1 VKGRYVVIAIAVVGV
16 IVAAIVSLGGG
27 GSDKSSSGSD
37 GTTGPKPP
45 TGALAVRFAYSP
57 EKAALLQPL
66 IRDFNAQ
73 GVKVGGRSVFIQS
86 VNKEDG
92 GGYNSGDAEH
102 GLATKRLALDA
113 WSPAGSFWGRLLN
126 YQTDQALVPD
136 DNPSIVRTPLV
147 FAIWRPLAQ
156 ALGWPRKKIGYADI
170 LKLATAPG
178 GWASVGHPEFGR
190 FKYVHTNPDSSTSGA
205 EAVTAA
211 YYAFA
216 GKKEGLTEADVTKT
230 APKVKDVESSIVHY
244 GDSTLFI
251 ADQMCEHGI
260 GYASAVAMEETTLL
274 DFNRRRGCSGG
285 KLVAVYP
292 SEGSFYSDSPLIT
305 LNPAKAQAVKAFADF
320 LNDRITPEL
329 AGRFGFRPGDPTKKP
344 AGRVTA
350 ANGVNPAQPARV
362 LSLPEPRVL
371 NRLLGTWHRDRKP
384 ANVLLVLD
392 VSGSMGESN
401 KLEHAK
407 DGLQT
412 FLRQTAPQ
420 DRVGLVSFSSNVT
433 PLVAPRPFAQ
443 NKQALT
449 RAINGLVPQDE
460 TAVYDA
466 TIEAVDRVKASADPR
481 FINAV
486 VILTDGEDT
495 TSSHSSDDV
504 IARLKQ
510 ENNSESGGV
519 RVFTIAYGDE
529 ANKDLLAQF
538 SAASGGK
545 AFVGSTEDIEAV
557 YRSISSFF

>member
-1 VKGRYVVIAIAVVGV
+1 MRGRIIVIALAVAGVVI
-16 IVAAIVSLGGG
+16 AAIVSLGGG
-27 GSDKSSSGSD
+27 GNGSSSGGG
-37 GTTGPKPP
+37 GTTSPKPP
-45 TGALAVRFAYSP
+45 AGSLAVRFAYSP

-66 IRDFNAQ
+66 IREFNAK
-73 GVKVGGRSVFIQS
+73 GVKVGGRAVFIQA
-86 VNKEDG
+86 VDKEDG

-102 GLATKRLALDA
+102 GLATQRLALDA

-136 DNPSIVRTPLV
+136 ANPSIVRTPLV
-147 FAIWRPLAQ
+147 FAMWRQLAQ
-156 ALGWPRKKIGYADI
+156 ALGYPRKKVGYADI

-216 GKKEGLTEADVTKT
+216 GKKEGLTEADVRKT
-230 APKVKDVESSIVHY
+230 APQVKQVESSIVHY

-274 DFNRRRGCSGG
+274 DLNRRRGCSGD
-285 KLVAVYP
+285 KLVAIYP
-292 SEGSFYSDSPLIT
+292 TEGSFFSDSPLIT
-305 LNPAKAQAVKAFADF
+305 LNRGKAAAVQAFSDF
-320 LNDRITPEL
+320 LAGKVTPEL
-329 AGRFGFRPGDPTKKP
+329 AGQYGFRPGDPAKKP
-344 AGRVTA
+344 GGRVTA

-362 LSLPEPRVL
+362 LTLPEPKVL
-371 NRLLGTWHRDRKP
+371 NRLLVTWRRDRKP

-392 VSGSMGESN
+392 VSGSMGDSH
-401 KLEHAK
+401 KLDNAK
-407 DGLQT
+407 QGLQT

-420 DRVGLVSFSSNVT
+420 DRVGLTTFSSSVT
-433 PLVAPRPFAQ
+433 PIVPVRPFAR
-443 NKQALT
+443 NRQALSD
-449 RAINGLVPQDE
+449 AVKGLVPQDE

-466 TIEAVDRVKASADPR
+466 TIDAVNRVKASSDPR
-481 FINAV
+481 YINAV

-495 TSSHSSDDV
+495 SSSNGSDDV
-504 IARLKQ
+504 IARLRQ
-510 ENNSESGGV
+510 ENRSESGGV
-519 RVFTIAYGDE
+519 RVFTIAYGDG
-529 ANKDLLAQF
+529 ANRTLLAQF

-545 AFVGSTEDIEAV
+545 AFIGSTQDIESV